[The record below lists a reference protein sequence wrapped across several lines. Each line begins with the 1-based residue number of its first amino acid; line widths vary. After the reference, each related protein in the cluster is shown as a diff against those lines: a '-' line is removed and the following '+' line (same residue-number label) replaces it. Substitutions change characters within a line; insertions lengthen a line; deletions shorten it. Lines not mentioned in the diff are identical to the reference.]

1 VVANVQGLASPE
13 EDWWYKLSFAV
24 TTNDQQELL
33 QLWWDSHGANE
44 HVTSKHNAHLKH
56 HAHLHHVV
64 TTLIVS
70 CVAGA
75 HSGMKV
81 TKRKR
86 GPTKYQLQ
94 AKKALDAAQVALRQA
109 KQKLV
114 QAMSKYTVA
123 MGEVCSHNQEM
134 HTLYEDGMCC
144 PALMYMC
151 QDGERGCC
159 DGGYCTTDWN
169 SYTDD
174 SE

>member
-1 VVANVQGLASPE
+1 M
-13 EDWWYKLSFAV
+13 
-24 TTNDQQELL
+24 
-33 QLWWDSHGANE
+33 QLWWDSHGGNE

-114 QAMSKYTVA
+114 QAGAVVKKHVDRFKTDLSDKSTVDPISVA
-123 MGEVCSHNQEM
+123 
-134 HTLYEDGMCC
+134 T
-144 PALMYMC
+144 
-151 QDGERGCC
+151 
-159 DGGYCTTDWN
+159 
-169 SYTDD
+169 
-174 SE
+174 